1 MSEVDEGGFN
11 HQDFLELL
19 RDHFGI
25 PADTLESGIKLDDLG
40 WDSLALLEMIVIVE
54 EKTGLKLQEWLENQ
68 VTAQTTVQDAGAM
81 VSAAIASAK
90 SDLSAV

>member
-1 MSEVDEGGFN
+1 MSEVGAEGFDQ
-11 HQDFLELL
+11 QDFLKLL

-25 PADTLESGIKLDDLG
+25 PADTLEPHVKLVDLG

-54 EKTGLKLQEWLENQ
+54 ETTGLKLQERLENQ

-81 VSAAIASAK
+81 VSAAIAAAST
-90 SDLSAV
+90 DMSAV